1 MPNLTNYVTRT
12 ETSRAEQEKLV
23 KIFDLLV
30 SLTISEEEVG
40 QASNSIDM
48 WSITV
53 CAVENTVYIMEVCV
67 VILCCCCYCS
77 QMYPLIQEHVWAKV
91 AGEEDLLRTV
101 LDTFIRV
108 SVCETQ

>member
-40 QASNSIDM
+40 QASSSIDM

-67 VILCCCCYCS
+67 VIL
-77 QMYPLIQEHVWAKV
+77 
-91 AGEEDLLRTV
+91 LLLLLLLTDVSTDTRTC
-101 LDTFIRV
+101 LG
-108 SVCETQ
+108 